1 MASEKFDRN
10 PKIRRKIVGQTF
22 LKSAT
27 GANVFFDFL
36 NHKNEEIMPK
46 KYFLLPVLFRSKI
59 VFEK

>member
-46 KYFLLPVLFRSKI
+46 KKFFTTGI
-59 VFEK
+59 V